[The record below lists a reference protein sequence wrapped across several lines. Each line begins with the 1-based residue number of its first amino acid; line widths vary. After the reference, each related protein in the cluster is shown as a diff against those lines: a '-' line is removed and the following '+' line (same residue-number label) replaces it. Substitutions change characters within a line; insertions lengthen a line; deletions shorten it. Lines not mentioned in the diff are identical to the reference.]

1 MHNAV
6 TVAQK
11 FEHFAMHYG
20 DDPFISR
27 TLSKMVSTRL
37 TMLQKELRRVQS
49 GLARFEQMYCK
60 TSDVFIKEFNSGV
73 GGDDMDFI
81 EWSAMVQMSERLQ
94 AERTALQGN

>member
-6 TVAQK
+6 AVAQK
-11 FEHFAMHYG
+11 YEQFVIHYG

-37 TMLQKELRRVQS
+37 TMLQKELKRVQ
-49 GLARFEQMYCK
+49 GALLRFEHSYGK
-60 TSDVFIKEFNSGV
+60 TSDAFIKEFQSGKA
-73 GGDDMDFI
+73 GDDMDFI
-81 EWSAMVQMSERLQ
+81 EWSALVQMSERLR

>member
-6 TVAQK
+6 VVAQK
-11 FEHFAMHYG
+11 YEQFVMHYG

-49 GLARFEQMYCK
+49 ALARFEQIHGK

-73 GGDDMDFI
+73 AGDDVDFI
-81 EWSAMVQMSERLQ
+81 EWSAMVQMSERLR